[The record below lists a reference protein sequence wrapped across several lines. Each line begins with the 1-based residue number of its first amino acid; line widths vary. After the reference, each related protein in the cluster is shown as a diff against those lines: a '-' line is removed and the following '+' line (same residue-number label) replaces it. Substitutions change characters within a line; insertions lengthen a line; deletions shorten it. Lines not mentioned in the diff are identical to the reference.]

1 MDFLDVLI
9 HGASIGENPVAK
21 HTRKLFA
28 VMQRFSM
35 SFQVGL
41 PTESLSALGT
51 WMNFLLNE
59 IISLICQEIPSW
71 LTMLD
76 RAVEEELFK
85 LESCISYAIKC

>member
-9 HGASIGENPVAK
+9 HGASIGENSVAK

-51 WMNFLLNE
+51 
-59 IISLICQEIPSW
+59 
-71 LTMLD
+71 
-76 RAVEEELFK
+76 
-85 LESCISYAIKC
+85 

>member
-9 HGASIGENPVAK
+9 HGASIGENSVAK

-59 IISLICQEIPSW
+59 IISLMSRNTKLINYVWPSYQG
-71 LTMLD
+71 
-76 RAVEEELFK
+76 
-85 LESCISYAIKC
+85 III